1 MIDTSIL
8 SKQKC
13 SFAGIYNGHEVTDI
27 IPYEFDREMVSVYC
41 SDPDYAQAYGF
52 TKFQENVWHKMIPVQ
67 NISFLHAVIND
78 TDGITQRV
86 PVSVKEMQ
94 EIYSAQ
100 N

>member
-52 TKFQENVWHKMIPVQ
+52 TKFHANVWHKMIPVQ
-67 NISFLHAVIND
+67 DISFLHAE
-78 TDGITQRV
+78 ITGLNGSIQRI
-86 PVSVKEMQ
+86 PVSIKEMQ